1 MFGLSF
7 GLLSGVRQCLGEPCG
22 LTALEHIDK
31 DMLSLYF
38 KDKGN
43 P

>member
-7 GLLSGVRQCLGEPCG
+7 GLLSGVPQYLGE
-22 LTALEHIDK
+22 LYEFQASEHIDK